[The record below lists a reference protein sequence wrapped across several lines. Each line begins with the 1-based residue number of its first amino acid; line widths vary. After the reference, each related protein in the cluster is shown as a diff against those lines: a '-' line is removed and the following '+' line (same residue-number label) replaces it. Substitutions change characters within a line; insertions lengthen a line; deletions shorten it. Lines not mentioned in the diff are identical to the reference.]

1 MVTKILFGIF
11 SGKSDHP
18 LADPK
23 SARELF
29 DGLSSSDP
37 FEALDEIDSWLESVC
52 GDEQIRPKRRVDVL
66 FQLDDIGTAAAR
78 KLTRE
83 FLAKFGSGQGRS
95 RNHKLWQ
102 AACKFWR
109 QLAASYGGL
118 LEQFE
123 ANKKLREEMRATL
136 PVMQMRLLRAYSGCL
151 KWEKF
156 RYGSLDPDLWL
167 GAGRLY
173 LEAENSRWLE
183 KKLVLGDGTS
193 TTVAAEYLRLLLFNA
208 ASMDRLQPLEIE
220 LAEQLLS
227 HFLPAFSLTAQT
239 RPENVYWVDAA
250 KPLPP
255 TRLAKLPEPTP
266 TLRFFA
272 TANACSAIETLCDEI
287 FKRQAVPSELVLNQ
301 QFPVATVIA
310 VLRHLAA
317 FCAPQPPVRSHVRH
331 QVKSRIRVLDGFQT
345 IFTTLRGG
353 DASSTFWTVED
364 VSEGGM
370 RTRAEMTEHEGLG
383 IGALLA
389 MYPEDGDYWLIG
401 IVRRIDREN
410 QTQGNIG
417 IETVGRA
424 PIAMD
429 IDSEGLKGEG
439 LLLYSVLYAGE
450 MTSLAVSPGIW
461 QDFRPLTFV
470 LDGQTYRLRPQE
482 ELHRGNDYV
491 IGRYWVDTLP
501 A

>member
-1 MVTKILFGIF
+1 MLRIF

-18 LADPK
+18 LADTK

-29 DGLSSSDP
+29 DRLIGSDP
-37 FEALDEIDSWLESVC
+37 FEALDEIDSWLESVS
-52 GDEQIRPKRRVDVL
+52 GDEEIKPQRRVNVL
-66 FQLDDIGTAAAR
+66 FELDDIGTAAAR
-78 KLTRE
+78 KLTRG
-83 FLAKFGSGQGRS
+83 FLAKSGSGHGQS
-95 RNHKLWQ
+95 RNYKLWQ
-102 AACKFWR
+102 TACKFWR
-109 QLAASYGGL
+109 QLAASYGGWL
-118 LEQFE
+118 DQFE

-136 PVMQMRLLRAYSGCL
+136 PMMQMRLLRAYSGCL

-167 GAGRLY
+167 SAGRLY
-173 LEAENSRWLE
+173 LEAEKNRWLE
-183 KKLVLGDGTS
+183 KKLALGDGTS
-193 TTVAAEYLRLLLFNA
+193 TTIAAEYLRLLLFHA

-227 HFLPAFSLTAQT
+227 HFLPAFSLTAQV

-255 TRLAKLPEPTP
+255 TRLAKLPGLAP

-272 TANACSAIETLCDEI
+272 TANACSAIEALCNEI
-287 FKRQAVPSELVLNQ
+287 SQRQTVPNELVLNQ

-331 QVKSRIRVLDGFQT
+331 QVKSRIRAVDGFQAV
-345 IFTTLRGG
+345 FATLRGD
-353 DASSTFWTVED
+353 DAISIFWTVED

-370 RTRAEMTEHEGLG
+370 RTRAEMTDYEGLG
-383 IGALLA
+383 IGALVA
-389 MYPEDGDYWLIG
+389 MYPEGGDYWLIG

-410 QTQGNIG
+410 RTQGNIG

-424 PIAMD
+424 PIAVD

-439 LLLYSVLYAGE
+439 LLLDSALNASE
-450 MTSLAVSPGIW
+450 MTSLVVSPGIW
-461 QDFRPLTFV
+461 QDSRPLTFV
-470 LDGQTYRLRPQE
+470 HGGQHYRLRPQE
-482 ELHRGNDYV
+482 ERYRGNDYV
-491 IGRYWVDTLP
+491 IGCYWVDVL
-501 A
+501 AA

>member
-1 MVTKILFGIF
+1 MVNKILGIF

-18 LADPK
+18 LADAK

-29 DGLSSSDP
+29 GRLNSSDP
-37 FEALDEIDSWLESVC
+37 FEALDEIDSWLESTSA
-52 GDEQIRPKRRVDVL
+52 DNEIKPQRRVNVL
-66 FQLDDIGTAAAR
+66 FELDDIGTTAAR

-83 FLAKFGSGQGRS
+83 FLAKPVSGHGQS
-95 RNHKLWQ
+95 RNYKLWQ
-102 AACKFWR
+102 TACKFWR

-118 LEQFE
+118 LDQYETD
-123 ANKKLREEMRATL
+123 KKLREEMRTTL
-136 PVMQMRLLRAYSGCL
+136 PMMQMRLLRAYSGCL
-151 KWEKF
+151 KWGKF
-156 RYGSLDPDLWL
+156 RYGPLDPNLWL
-167 GAGRLY
+167 SAGRLY
-173 LEAENSRWLE
+173 LEAEKNRWLE
-183 KKLVLGDGTS
+183 KKLALGAGTS
-193 TTVAAEYLRLLLFNA
+193 TTIAAEYLRLLLFQA

-227 HFLPAFSLTAQT
+227 HFLPAFSLTAQV

-255 TRLAKLPEPTP
+255 TRLAKLPELAP

-272 TANACSAIETLCDEI
+272 TANACSAIEALSNEI
-287 FKRQAVPSELVLNQ
+287 SKRQTVPNELVLNQ

-331 QVKSRIRVLDGFQT
+331 PVKSRIRAVDGFQAV
-345 IFTTLRGG
+345 FTVLRG
-353 DASSTFWTVED
+353 DNTSNTFWTVED

-370 RTRAEMTEHEGLG
+370 RTRAEMTELEGLG
-383 IGALLA
+383 IGALVA
-389 MYPEDGDYWLIG
+389 MYPEGGDYWLIG

-410 QTQGNIG
+410 QTLGNIG

-424 PIAMD
+424 PIAVD
-429 IDSEGLKGEG
+429 IDSEGLRGEG
-439 LLLYSVLYAGE
+439 LLLDSVLNAGE
-450 MTSLAVSPGIW
+450 AALLVVSPGIW
-461 QDFRPLTFV
+461 QDFRPLTFTH
-470 LDGQTYRLRPQE
+470 GGKCYRLRPYE
-482 ELHRGNDYV
+482 EQRRGNDYV
-491 IGRYWVDTLP
+491 IGRYWVDVLP